1 MEAEDKRLTDEHA
14 RARQELSSS
23 REEDEETQVYF
34 IAPGFLT
41 QFDRDCGEAA
51 NLASVYVI
59 DAHNTLGPRPQL
71 APDSRQGEEQA
82 GRLSR
87 VTPPAHV
94 SALNFLLVPA
104 KKKSVE
110 TGEPVLIFL
119 IFKSVF
125 THSGLAPYAH
135 KPAFARTLSR
145 FIDVQVLSS

>member
-1 MEAEDKRLTDEHA
+1 MEAEDKRLIDEHA
-14 RARQELSSS
+14 RARQELS
-23 REEDEETQVYF
+23 RNGEEDEETQVYF

-59 DAHNTLGPRPQL
+59 DAHNTLGPGQHLVPESRP
-71 APDSRQGEEQA
+71 GEEQS
-82 GRLSR
+82 GRTSHG
-87 VTPPAHV
+87 TPQAHV

-104 KKKSVE
+104 KKKPVG

-125 THSGLAPYAH
+125 THSGLAPLAH
-135 KPAFARTLSR
+135 KPAFAHTLSR
-145 FIDVQVLSS
+145 FIDVQVMAG